1 MPSAEVLAGF
11 LRAHGLQLNA
21 QQQAAVG
28 AVEGAVLLRALY
40 FRGKGEYPTDAE
52 LKQARTLIAYAKNQM
67 LGKEELDLLWKE
79 LDCFPALYRAYQ
91 QALRNARQMDYD
103 DQMVYALRILRQVP
117 EILHEFQ
124 ARYHY
129 FCVDEAQDTSRIQH
143 AIVSLLAGAGGNLF
157 LVGDEDQS
165 IYGFRAACPDMLLHF
180 EADHPGAKVLF
191 LEQNYRSTPQIVEA
205 ADRFIRQ
212 NVSRRDKHM
221 QPVRSGGA
229 AIRQIPLNR
238 RERQYTYLLEVARDL
253 PENTAV
259 LYRDHDSALPLIDLL
274 ERNGVP
280 YRAKQTD
287 GTFFSSRIVRDITD
301 IIRFAQSPWDGA
313 LFRRI
318 YYKFCAGIPKA
329 VAERAAAHNPTAEPL
344 LLAVADDDVS
354 PYTRRQCRM
363 LQTHLQNLRTEKAN
377 RAVYRIVAF
386 MGYGDYLDQ
395 CGADKSRAEILEAL
409 GAQEPRICAITAA
422 MLRGTGL
429 DAFAAHYPERC
440 FDVGIAEGHAVSMA
454 GGLAKQGMIPVVAI
468 YSTFLQRAYD
478 MLLQDVAMLGLHVVF
493 AVDRAGLVGGDG
505 ETHHGVFD
513 VNYLRS
519 VPGMQVLCPAS
530 QAELGQ
536 MLRRAVLE
544 MTGPVAVRYPRGCDG
559 AFTGIA
565 EQPRLREGKDI
576 TLVTYGTLINEVL
589 SAAKLLEA
597 RGISAEVLKLPSIKP
612 LDVRTV
618 AASMR
623 KTGRLLVAEEAVC
636 IGCAGKE
643 LLPSLRARGVGGPV
657 RLCNLGDRFIPH
669 GAVPELYRLAGLDAR
684 SLADAAWEV
693 CQNEA

>member
-1 MPSAEVLAGF
+1 MTYTVAATRDMRSRFSSLFGEELGSQMEFRTINGVSARII
-11 LRAHGLQLNA
+11 RAYEQRMGRTAFSLLSSETEQTA
-21 QQQAAVG
+21 
-28 AVEGAVLLRALY
+28 LLRVLY
-40 FRGKGEYPTDAE
+40 FRCKGEYPTDAE

-386 MGYGDYLDQ
+386 MGYGDDLDQ

-409 GAQEPRICAITAA
+409 GAQEPDP
-422 MLRGTGL
+422 LRLLERL
-429 DAFAAHYPERC
+429 DE
-440 FDVGIAEGHAVSMA
+440 
-454 GGLAKQGMIPVVAI
+454 
-468 YSTFLQRAYD
+468 LQA
-478 MLLQDVAMLGLHVVF
+478 LL
-493 AVDRAGLVGGDG
+493 R
-505 ETHHGVFD
+505 
-513 VNYLRS
+513 
-519 VPGMQVLCPAS
+519 
-530 QAELGQ
+530 
-536 MLRRAVLE
+536 
-544 MTGPVAVRYPRGCDG
+544 
-559 AFTGIA
+559 
-565 EQPRLREGKDI
+565 QPK
-576 TLVTYGTLINEVL
+576 
-589 SAAKLLEA
+589 SEA
-597 RGISAEVLKLPSIKP
+597 RGLILSTVHSSKGLEYDRVFL
-612 LDVRTV
+612 LDVIDGVFPKEGEDVDRDEERRLFYV
-618 AASMR
+618 AMTRARNELAVFTFPPEKTSSAFSQFLFRPKRRIPR
-623 KTGRLLVAEEAVC
+623 KSKKKTAADSFLPGTPVQHSAYGAGRILAREGDRVRIRFSSGSERVFSLAAAVPNGLL
-636 IGCAGKE
+636 
-643 LLPSLRARGVGGPV
+643 SLRQESGG
-657 RLCNLGDRFIPH
+657 N
-669 GAVPELYRLAGLDAR
+669 AAK
-684 SLADAAWEV
+684 AD
-693 CQNEA
+693 

>member
-1 MPSAEVLAGF
+1 MTPEEFSAQYM
-11 LRAHGLQLNA
+11 AHFS
-21 QQQAAVG
+21 QQQKAAVQ
-28 AVEGAVLLRALY
+28 AVNGAVLLLAVPGSGKTTVLVTRLGYLALCCGVDPGSILVMTYTVAATQELRARFAALFPQLSGRTPQ
-40 FRGKGEYPTDAE
+40 FRTINGLSAKIIESCSRLRGPAFTLQENEGELAALVGRICLELHGEYPTDATVRE
-52 LKQARTLIAYAKNQM
+52 IRTAITYCKNMM
-67 LGKEELDLLWKE
+67 LGADEI
-79 LDCFPALYRAYQ
+79 RAQHFDVPGFFTIYTRYC
-91 QALRNARQMDYD
+91 QALRAARQMDYD
-103 DQMVYALRILRQVP
+103 DQMTYALAILRKHPDVLAQ
-117 EILHEFQ
+117 FQ
-124 ARYHY
+124 TQYPHL
-129 FCVDEAQDTSRIQH
+129 CVDESQDTSRVQH
-143 AIVSLLAGAGGNLF
+143 AIIRLLAEKTGDLF

-354 PYTRRQCRM
+354 PYTRRQCRV
-363 LQTHLQNLRTEKAN
+363 LQTHLQNLLQEKAS

-409 GAQEPRICAITAA
+409 GAQESDP
-422 MLRGTGL
+422 LRLLERL
-429 DAFAAHYPERC
+429 DE
-440 FDVGIAEGHAVSMA
+440 
-454 GGLAKQGMIPVVAI
+454 
-468 YSTFLQRAYD
+468 LQA
-478 MLLQDVAMLGLHVVF
+478 LL
-493 AVDRAGLVGGDG
+493 R
-505 ETHHGVFD
+505 
-513 VNYLRS
+513 
-519 VPGMQVLCPAS
+519 
-530 QAELGQ
+530 
-536 MLRRAVLE
+536 
-544 MTGPVAVRYPRGCDG
+544 
-559 AFTGIA
+559 
-565 EQPRLREGKDI
+565 QPK
-576 TLVTYGTLINEVL
+576 
-589 SAAKLLEA
+589 SEA
-597 RGISAEVLKLPSIKP
+597 RGLILSTVHSSKGLEYDRVFL
-612 LDVRTV
+612 LDVIDGVFPKEGEDVDRDEERRLFYV
-618 AASMR
+618 AMTRARNELAVFTFPPEKTSSAFSQFLFRPKRRIPR
-623 KTGRLLVAEEAVC
+623 KSKKKTAADSFLPGTPVQHSAYGAGRILAREGDRVRIRFSSGSERVFSLAAAVPNGLL
-636 IGCAGKE
+636 
-643 LLPSLRARGVGGPV
+643 SLRQESGG
-657 RLCNLGDRFIPH
+657 N
-669 GAVPELYRLAGLDAR
+669 AAK
-684 SLADAAWEV
+684 AD
-693 CQNEA
+693 

>member
-28 AVEGAVLLRALY
+28 AVEGAVLLLAVPGSGKTTVLVTRLGYLVQCCNVRPEEILTMTYTVAATRDMRSRFSSLFGEELGSQMEFRTINGVSARIIRAYEQRMGRTAFSLLSSEAEQTALLRVLY
-40 FRGKGEYPTDAE
+40 FRCKGEYPTDAE

-409 GAQEPRICAITAA
+409 GAQEPDP
-422 MLRGTGL
+422 LRLLERL
-429 DAFAAHYPERC
+429 DE
-440 FDVGIAEGHAVSMA
+440 
-454 GGLAKQGMIPVVAI
+454 
-468 YSTFLQRAYD
+468 LQA
-478 MLLQDVAMLGLHVVF
+478 LL
-493 AVDRAGLVGGDG
+493 R
-505 ETHHGVFD
+505 
-513 VNYLRS
+513 
-519 VPGMQVLCPAS
+519 
-530 QAELGQ
+530 
-536 MLRRAVLE
+536 
-544 MTGPVAVRYPRGCDG
+544 
-559 AFTGIA
+559 
-565 EQPRLREGKDI
+565 QPK
-576 TLVTYGTLINEVL
+576 
-589 SAAKLLEA
+589 SEA
-597 RGISAEVLKLPSIKP
+597 RGLILSTVHSSKGLEYDRVFL
-612 LDVRTV
+612 LDVIDGVFPKEGEDVDRDEERRLFYV
-618 AASMR
+618 AMSRARNELAVFTFPPEKTSSAFSQFLFRPKRRIPR
-623 KTGRLLVAEEAVC
+623 KSKKKTAADSFLPGTPVQHSAYGAGRILAREGDRVRIRFSSGSERVFSLAAAVPNGLL
-636 IGCAGKE
+636 
-643 LLPSLRARGVGGPV
+643 SLRQESGG
-657 RLCNLGDRFIPH
+657 N
-669 GAVPELYRLAGLDAR
+669 
-684 SLADAAWEV
+684 AAKTD
-693 CQNEA
+693 

>member
-1 MPSAEVLAGF
+1 
-11 LRAHGLQLNA
+11 
-21 QQQAAVG
+21 
-28 AVEGAVLLRALY
+28 
-40 FRGKGEYPTDAE
+40 
-52 LKQARTLIAYAKNQM
+52 
-67 LGKEELDLLWKE
+67 
-79 LDCFPALYRAYQ
+79 
-91 QALRNARQMDYD
+91 
-103 DQMVYALRILRQVP
+103 
-117 EILHEFQ
+117 
-124 ARYHY
+124 
-129 FCVDEAQDTSRIQH
+129 
-143 AIVSLLAGAGGNLF
+143 
-157 LVGDEDQS
+157 
-165 IYGFRAACPDMLLHF
+165 MLLHF

-221 QPVRSGGA
+221 HPVRSGGA

-409 GAQEPRICAITAA
+409 GAQEPDP
-422 MLRGTGL
+422 LRLLERL
-429 DAFAAHYPERC
+429 DE
-440 FDVGIAEGHAVSMA
+440 
-454 GGLAKQGMIPVVAI
+454 
-468 YSTFLQRAYD
+468 LQA
-478 MLLQDVAMLGLHVVF
+478 L
-493 AVDRAGLVGGDG
+493 
-505 ETHHGVFD
+505 
-513 VNYLRS
+513 
-519 VPGMQVLCPAS
+519 
-530 QAELGQ
+530 
-536 MLRRAVLE
+536 LRR
-544 MTGPVAVRYPRGCDG
+544 P
-559 AFTGIA
+559 
-565 EQPRLREGKDI
+565 K
-576 TLVTYGTLINEVL
+576 
-589 SAAKLLEA
+589 SEA
-597 RGISAEVLKLPSIKP
+597 RGLILSTVHSSKGLEYDRVFL
-612 LDVRTV
+612 LDVIDGVFPKEGEDVDRDEERRLFYV
-618 AASMR
+618 AMTRARNELAVFTFPPEKTSSAFSQFLFRPKRRIPR
-623 KTGRLLVAEEAVC
+623 KSKKKTAADSFLPGTPVQHSAYGAGRILAREGDRVRIRFSSGSERVFSLAAAVPNGLL
-636 IGCAGKE
+636 
-643 LLPSLRARGVGGPV
+643 SLRQEPGG
-657 RLCNLGDRFIPH
+657 N
-669 GAVPELYRLAGLDAR
+669 
-684 SLADAAWEV
+684 AAKTD
-693 CQNEA
+693 